1 MQSGSAEKSYDWNN
15 KYDRNREVIRN
26 MEREGYYNRM
36 GVIIMDRELNLVI
49 GHGNESFEKNLINRE
64 RDLQKQWERE
74 RIDRSRY
81 NKRYKEISMK
91 NRIPNYLRVEN
102 MEQKRRDEIRALFKL
117 RCGNLEEKNKY
128 LLEIEERGC
137 LFCGES
143 EDNLKHYIK
152 QCKKRKGDKYGEILC
167 RNKGK

>member
-1 MQSGSAEKSYDWNN
+1 
-15 KYDRNREVIRN
+15 

-49 GHGNESFEKNLINRE
+49 GHGNESFEKNLISRE

-81 NKRYKEISMK
+81 NKRYKEISME

-102 MEQKRRDEIRALFKL
+102 MEWKRRD
-117 RCGNLEEKNKY
+117 
-128 LLEIEERGC
+128 
-137 LFCGES
+137 
-143 EDNLKHYIK
+143 
-152 QCKKRKGDKYGEILC
+152 
-167 RNKGK
+167 